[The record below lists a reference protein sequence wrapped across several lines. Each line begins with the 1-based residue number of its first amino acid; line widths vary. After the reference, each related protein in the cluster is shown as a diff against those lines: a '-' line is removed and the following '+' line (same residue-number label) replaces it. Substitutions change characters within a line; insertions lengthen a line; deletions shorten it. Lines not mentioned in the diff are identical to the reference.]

1 MRMIKESL
9 MLMLF
14 LLTCVS
20 LTAGLEL
27 SASNGGSTGSSST
40 SVSYGATIQDY
51 AIEHIELN
59 PGDGVLSNTLSGSG
73 DLPYSTIGTSDAN
86 GNSVFVC
93 RSVYGKAGT
102 TKWAYD
108 WKTYGITSSTAGNG
122 VGAWMS
128 LTATNAYMIYGK
140 GSASN
145 AEGDAAEAYMTVGS
159 VPGTGISATS
169 SLSGYYVN
177 PTAYSSEARVSQKA
191 TSASSAYNIKVSGYA
206 TNAEHDSANSY
217 ITLTKGTVSSPKT
230 SVYSG
235 KTATRSNPSASLI
248 VTSGTGTLYA
258 NATNAEGDV
267 SLFNLKV
274 TNGKISNPNFYA
286 WTGTGFA
293 ETKGSVSYAYGTLTD
308 INSKGV
314 DKALGYQEHWSWN
327 HTSNGWDRT
336 TMKVER
342 GEGDFAARKKS
353 NSKFTSVSVKTRSTK
368 SDVVVSTS
376 GFGSNTALILDPR
389 RYEFVTDIKGSE
401 IRNTVMSYLKNKGYA
416 VTYYSDSAVSKEK
429 VKQMDEYRVSV
440 INTHASS
447 NSIYLSRSSDGTTW
461 DTMSAAELKSA
472 YTKSNGM
479 TLIVGCNSFL
489 NTGSGTWADAVSKAN
504 VRGGTT
510 SSWAIVYCRS
520 FINNFFKS
528 MAGGSTASSANS
540 YAAGSTGAKLRLL
553 GNSKFTL

>member
-1 MRMIKESL
+1 MRKIKRSL
-9 MLMLF
+9 MLILF
-14 LLTCVS
+14 FLAGIS

-27 SASNGGSTGSSST
+27 SASNGGNGASSST

-51 AIEHIELN
+51 AVEHIELN
-59 PGDGVLSNTLSGSG
+59 PDDGTLSNSFSGSG
-73 DLPYSTIGTSDAN
+73 DLPYSTIAASDAN

-93 RSVYGKAGT
+93 RSVYGKSGT
-102 TKWAYD
+102 TKWSYD
-108 WKTYGITSSTAGNG
+108 WKTYDTTSSTAGNG

-145 AEGDAAEAYMTVGS
+145 KQGDSSEASMTVGA

-191 TSASSAYNIKVSGYA
+191 TSASSAYPIKVYGYA
-206 TNAEHDSANSY
+206 ANAENDIANSY
-217 ITLTKGTVSSPKT
+217 ITLTKGTVSNPKT

-248 VTSGTGTLYA
+248 VAPGTGTLYA
-258 NATNAEGDV
+258 YASNAEGDS

-274 TNGKISNPNFYA
+274 TNGKISNPNLYGWA
-286 WTGTGFA
+286 GTGFA
-293 ETKGSVSYAYGTLTD
+293 ETRGSVSYAYGTLTD

-327 HTSNGWDRT
+327 NTSHGWDRT
-336 TMKVER
+336 AIKVER
-342 GEGDFAARKKS
+342 GEGDFAARKK
-353 NSKFTSVSVKTRSTK
+353 NNVRFTSVSVKTRSTK
-368 SDVVVSTS
+368 SDVVVSAS

-389 RYEFVTDIKGSE
+389 RYEFVTDVGGSE
-401 IRNTVMSYLKNKGYA
+401 IRDTVMSYLKNKGYA

-429 VKQMDEYRVSV
+429 VKQMDEYRVSA

-461 DTMSAAELKSA
+461 DTMSATELKSA

-479 TLIVGCNSFL
+479 TLIVGCNSFKS
-489 NTGSGTWADAVSKAN
+489 TGAGTWADAVSKAN

-520 FINNFFKS
+520 FLNNFFKS
-528 MAGGSTASSANS
+528 MASGSTASSANS
-540 YAAGSTGAKLRLL
+540 YAAGSGGAKLKLL
-553 GNSKFTL
+553 GNSAFKL